1 VWAKRFGSVRQSP
14 DGGLARRYCR
24 GQVDLT
30 ATRQPYQALH
40 GREVT
45 HTDQHGRPTAC
56 LEQPTSSFE
65 AAVHAMR
72 VGRSRSR
79 AHSVARS
86 GMRLCMLTLCTLF
99 SYAASYAAGS
109 VADWLLGAV
118 PDVATVTQGTLEG
131 VPTLVIGN
139 GLVQRT
145 FAMLPPVPGPPPAP
159 PPPATNYSKCPANCT
174 TGNCLDGASL
184 CVRFV
189 CASAPLWPP
198 PPAHSHT
205 HTAALAIAGQPPEYF
220 ALYLATDLFLDDL

>member
-1 VWAKRFGSVRQSP
+1 MSRSGRP
-14 DGGLARRYCR
+14 DCNAP
-24 GQVDLT
+24 
-30 ATRQPYQALH
+30 ATPSLALH
-40 GREVT
+40 AREVT

-56 LEQPTSSFE
+56 LEQPTSIFE

-72 VGRSRSR
+72 VARS
-79 AHSVARS
+79 RS

-99 SYAASYAAGS
+99 SCAAGS

-118 PDVATVTQGTLEG
+118 SDVATVTQDTLEG

-145 FAMLPPVPGPPPAP
+145 FAMLPPVPGPPPGP
-159 PPPATNYSKCPANCT
+159 PPPATKYSKCPANCT

-184 CVRFV
+184 CVWFV
-189 CASAPLWPP
+189 CASAPLCLP

-205 HTAALAIAGQPPEYF
+205 HRRFGNSRPTAGIFRTVSGH
-220 ALYLATDLFLDDL
+220 